1 MARVR
6 SPAVVE
12 AFANVTREYFVAPGP
27 WRPWCLR
34 DYWTTQDADPRHL
47 CHDVLV
53 AIDDARRRRTGCEA
67 SLRRTPCLRHRHHR
81 LRLRTRRRSREK
93 TGRGN
98 RKVGLCVHSVAAASA
113 T

>member
-12 AFANVTREYFVAPGP
+12 AFANVPREHFAGPGP
-27 WRPWCLR
+27 WRPWYVR

-53 AIDDARRRRTGCEA
+53 AIDEARRRRTGCEA
-67 SLRRTPCLRHRHHR
+67 SLRRTPCLRHRHHG
-81 LRLRTRRRSREK
+81 LRRRTRRRSRGK

-113 T
+113 R